1 MLALTP
7 LRWDHASRNR
17 VTKRSDGEVQSRK
30 RVAPE
35 SGAFGPRFIMLIKD
49 RARRDRMRRL
59 SADSV
64 VSRRDHAGPAQRLAV
79 GGGERTTAGDGW
91 RCRRA
96 AESRRLRPS
105 ERRSAA
111 AAAAAGSSSV
121 FINIVLCYACR
132 VRVRNARR
140 SSTDTLRRVPAGRAS
155 RRARPYVVSPADKR
169 REGAPRKT
177 RSRRNFLAPRYARV

>member
-1 MLALTP
+1 MAREAPYLQSCSSFENSREFFSNAALTP

-64 VSRRDHAGPAQRLAV
+64 VSRRDHAGPAQRIAA
-79 GGGERTTAGDGW
+79 GGGGGGRRPAMGGVAVALPN
-91 RCRRA
+91 RA
-96 AESRRLRPS
+96 AS
-105 ERRSAA
+105 
-111 AAAAAGSSSV
+111 
-121 FINIVLCYACR
+121 
-132 VRVRNARR
+132 
-140 SSTDTLRRVPAGRAS
+140 DRAS
-155 RRARPYVVSPADKR
+155 AGPPPPPPPLD
-169 REGAPRKT
+169 PHL
-177 RSRRNFLAPRYARV
+177 FL

>member
-1 MLALTP
+1 MAKY
-7 LRWDHASRNR
+7 NR
-17 VTKRSDGEVQSRK
+17 AK

-64 VSRRDHAGPAQRLAV
+64 VSRRDHAGPAQRIAAGR
-79 GGGERTTAGDGW
+79 GGGETTAGDGW

-105 ERRSAA
+105 ERRSAAA

-155 RRARPYVVSPADKR
+155 RRARPYVVSPAIN
-169 REGAPRKT
+169 EGKAPRGKRGVGET
-177 RSRRNFLAPRYARV
+177 FLPRDMRECDF